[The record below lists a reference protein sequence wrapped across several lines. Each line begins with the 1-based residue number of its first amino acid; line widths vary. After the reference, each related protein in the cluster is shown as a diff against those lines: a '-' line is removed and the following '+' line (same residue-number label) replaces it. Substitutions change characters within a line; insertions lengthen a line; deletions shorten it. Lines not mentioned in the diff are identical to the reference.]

1 VGAHT
6 DGVIRLSDEARQLI
20 AFFEKESGATIRD
33 CVLEDSASRSDADGS
48 SGEQSDPRDD
58 RVVFVVAP
66 GEMADAIGPQGRT
79 VSRVEERVGT
89 RVELVEDADDPGTF
103 VANALRPA
111 AVYDV
116 QVVERDGEGG
126 TETVAYAE
134 VNAADF
140 GAAIGSG
147 GQNIRMAERLAARHV
162 GVDAVE
168 LVPEPDS
175 VLETVAEHAGVEPA
189 DALFDPADERLVVLV
204 PTGTRGQVRDAER
217 TLRGEL
223 GWPLVVVEYAGDAAT
238 LVENA
243 LAPAEVTGVTVS
255 ATGVAYVEVADD
267 ERGLAIGAGGTR
279 IRLARLLA
287 AEYFGLDDVE
297 LA

>member
-1 VGAHT
+1 
-6 DGVIRLSDEARQLI
+6 VIRLSDEARQLI
-20 AFFEKESGATIRD
+20 AFFEEESGATIRD
-33 CVLEDSASRSDADGS
+33 CVVD
-48 SGEQSDPRDD
+48 DD

-79 VSRVEERVGT
+79 VSRIEERVGT

-116 QVVERDGEGG
+116 RVIESEEDDN
-126 TETVAYAE
+126 TIAYAE

-147 GQNIRMAERLAARHV
+147 GANIRMAERLADRHV
-162 GVDAVE
+162 EVDAVE
-168 LVPEPDS
+168 LVPE
-175 VLETVAEHAGVEPA
+175 TVAVQADVEPA
-189 DALFDPADERLVVLV
+189 DALFDPVDERLVVLV
-204 PTGTRGQVRDAER
+204 PTGTREQVRAEER
-217 TLRGEL
+217 ALRAEL
-223 GWPLVVVEYAGDAAT
+223 GWPLVVVEYADDAAD

-243 LAPAEVTGVTVS
+243 LTPATVEGVTVS

-267 ERGLAIGAGGTR
+267 ERGLAIGSGGTR

>member
-1 VGAHT
+1 M
-6 DGVIRLSDEARQLI
+6 IRLSDEARQLI
-20 AFFEKESGATIRD
+20 AFFEEESGATIRD
-33 CVLEDSASRSDADGS
+33 CVVD
-48 SGEQSDPRDD
+48 DD

-79 VSRVEERVGT
+79 VSRIEERVGT

-116 QVVERDGEGG
+116 RVIESEEDDN
-126 TETVAYAE
+126 TIAYAE

-147 GQNIRMAERLAARHV
+147 GANIRMAERLADRHV
-162 GVDAVE
+162 EVDAVE
-168 LVPEPDS
+168 LVPEPES
-175 VLETVAEHAGVEPA
+175 VRETVAVQADVEPA
-189 DALFDPADERLVVLV
+189 DALFDPVDERLVVLV
-204 PTGTRGQVRDAER
+204 PTGTREQVRAEER
-217 TLRGEL
+217 ALRAEL
-223 GWPLVVVEYAGDAAT
+223 GWPLVVVEYADDAAD

-243 LAPAEVTGVTVS
+243 LTPATVEGVTVS

-267 ERGLAIGAGGTR
+267 ERGLAIGSGGTR